1 MNDYRTTGFGRLR
14 ALTVALAAAAVLSCG
29 GEPPAAGS
37 RRAEREAGELAL
49 PPSASAPRVMRES
62 APPDTIRP
70 DTVEEFAILGGD
82 SFPPVDLRVGGSD
95 PDLSIDAIADSYRG
109 HYAQAVGSEGTAVRN
124 RIDRELQQEA
134 ERRTARDRGFADWI
148 EMIGAL
154 SPDQRARLV
163 DRLNE
168 ANIELARDLH
178 GSGGPPEP
186 DGTGPEG

>member
-1 MNDYRTTGFGRLR
+1 MDDHRTAGRRALR
-14 ALTVALAAAAVLSCG
+14 AVSVALAATAGLSCG

-37 RRAEREAGELAL
+37 SRADRESGELAL

-62 APPDTIRP
+62 APPDTIHP
-70 DTVEEFAILGGD
+70 DTTEEFALLGTD
-82 SFPPVDLRVGGSD
+82 SFPTDLRVGGSD

-109 HYAQAVGSEGTAVRN
+109 HYAQALGSEGTAVRN

-134 ERRTARDRGFADWI
+134 ERRTALDRGFADWI
-148 EMIGAL
+148 ELIGAL

-178 GSGGPPEP
+178 GSAGPPEP
-186 DGTGPEG
+186 DGTAPEG